1 MNHWAEA
8 GLDDVPETWAEF
20 GERLAAGLAAAAAD
34 TGRDDRVLVVSSG
47 GAICRA
53 VADILGAPPATAVE
67 LNLQYRNSGI
77 TELIA
82 GGGRFRLLSFNQVPH
97 LERTGRE
104 DAISA
109 A

>member
-1 MNHWAEA
+1 M
-8 GLDDVPETWAEF
+8 
-20 GERLAAGLAAAAAD
+20 
-34 TGRDDRVLVVSSG
+34 VSSG

-53 VADILGAPPATAVE
+53 VADILGAPPATAIE

-82 GGGRFRLLSFNQVPH
+82 GGGRFRLLAFNQIPH
-97 LERTGRE
+97 LERDGRGE
-104 DAISA
+104 AISA

>member
-1 MNHWAEA
+1 MTDSRQIPKEK
-8 GLDDVPETWAEF
+8 G
-20 GERLAAGLAAAAAD
+20 
-34 TGRDDRVLVVSSG
+34 
-47 GAICRA
+47 
-53 VADILGAPPATAVE
+53 
-67 LNLQYRNSGI
+67 
-77 TELIA
+77 A